1 MKMKQ
6 TSMSA
11 KIFVTGVFLIF
22 LSSGTQIFPG
32 MREAIEQQPDPGTP
46 DTQVAPAILNN
57 SRLRSYYYREY
68 VERHYQDR
76 SRPLISRQFMENW
89 IDKQIIYNT
98 GIIKESLQTLKTEY
112 EVGIQLLERLKKDP
126 QRTDIQRQTK
136 KFFKDFRE
144 EAKDLRK
151 KIDFMVSGLDSKP
164 DDDGVSYSVEKDS
177 VEKRMKMVKSELDEA
192 EKLIR
197 NYFLEP
203 THTIDVRDLAENN
216 MMIRLYRIE
225 RILESLEKTD
235 L

>member
-6 TSMSA
+6 TGMLI
-11 KIFVTGVFLIF
+11 KLFLLGSF
-22 LSSGTQIFPG
+22 LAPGTLIFPG
-32 MREAIEQQPDPGTP
+32 IQEEKEQQPETGGP
-46 DTQVAPAILNN
+46 DSKISPAILNN

-68 VERHYQDR
+68 LERHYLDR
-76 SRPLISRQFMENW
+76 SRPLVSRQFMENW

-98 GIIKESLQTLKTEY
+98 GIIEERLQNLKTDY
-112 EVGIQLLERLKKDP
+112 DVGIQLLDRLEKEP
-126 QRTDIQRQTK
+126 QRTDIRRQTK
-136 KFFKDFRE
+136 QFFKDFRE
-144 EAKDLRK
+144 EAKDLRN

-164 DDDGVSYSVEKDS
+164 DDDGIRYSVEKDS
-177 VEKRMKMVKSELDEA
+177 ALKRMAMVKSELDEA

-203 THTIDVRDLAENN
+203 THTIDARDLVENN

-225 RILESLEKTD
+225 KILESLEKTN